1 MRALRYYATKDLRV
15 DKDVPEPKCGPS
27 QIKVKPAFVGICGTD
42 LHEYFHP
49 TFVPQLGSPHPVTCE
64 VVPVGVGH
72 EFSGTV
78 LEIGSSAENKQGLKE
93 GDTVAVQPT
102 ICCWTC
108 GPCQQ
113 GYINSC
119 DKAGFVGLSGG
130 GGGMSEA
137 VCIDDGF
144 VFKLPDSIPLD
155 IGALVEPLAVAWHA
169 VDQYDIQ
176 EGDSA
181 LVLGAGPI
189 GLGVVQCLKARGVET
204 VIVVE
209 VAKQRQEYAEHFGAT
224 HILDPT
230 KDDVVKKCKEIC
242 NGQGP
247 NVALDCAGVPASI
260 KTAALSVRARG
271 TVVNVAIWEK
281 EVPFQPNWFV
291 FGEKIFKAG
300 KHNDSYTSSESA
312 DILSTGI
319 PAKGLCRCH
328 QSTQRRKAE
337 ACENDYKQD

>member
-1 MRALRYYATKDLRV
+1 MRALRYHGTKDLRV
-15 DKDVPEPKCGPS
+15 DDDVPEPKCGPS
-27 QIKVKPAFVGICGTD
+27 QIKVKPAFIGICGTD
-42 LHEYFHP
+42 LHEFFTP
-49 TFVPQLGSPHPVTCE
+49 TFVPAEAPHGVTGE
-64 VVPVGVGH
+64 VIPVGVGH

-78 LEIGSSAENKQGLKE
+78 LEIGSSADNKQGLKE
-93 GDTVAVQPT
+93 GDKVAVQPT

-108 GPCQQ
+108 APCEQ
-113 GYINSC
+113 GHINSC

-169 VDQYDIQ
+169 VDQYELQ
-176 EGDSA
+176 KGDSA
-181 LVLGAGPI
+181 VVLGAGPI
-189 GLGVVQCLKARGVET
+189 GLGVVQCLKARGAET

-209 VAKQRQEYAEHFGAT
+209 IAKQRQEWAEHFGAT

-242 NGQGP
+242 NGQAP

-260 KTAALSVRARG
+260 KTAALALRARG

-281 EVPFQPNWFV
+281 EIPFQPNWFV
-291 FGEKIFKAG
+291 FGEKKFKAG
-300 KHNDSYTSSESA
+300 KYSNSE
-312 DILSTGI
+312 
-319 PAKGLCRCH
+319 
-328 QSTQRRKAE
+328 QV
-337 ACENDYKQD
+337 